1 MSTECYT
8 NWSHN
13 YCVHRMLHEL
23 VTQLLCPQ
31 NVTRTATQSLS
42 TACYTHSHT
51 HMLCPQH
58 ATLRATQSLS
68 IECYTQSHTC
78 AVSTARYTQN
88 HIHTVAGNPPHPHTL
103 HDTWGQGT
111 VGMTLRQA
119 TRKVKLLCVR
129 LRKAA
134 QG

>member
-1 MSTECYT
+1 MSCEGLQHQIRFNISQSLCPQNVTRIGHTIIVSTECYT

-58 ATLRATQSLS
+58 ATLRATVVVHRILYS
-68 IECYTQSHTC
+68 ESHMRR
-78 AVSTARYTQN
+78 VHSTL
-88 HIHTVAGNPPHPHTL
+88 HPEPHTHSRWEPPPPPH
-103 HDTWGQGT
+103 
-111 VGMTLRQA
+111 A
-119 TRKVKLLCVR
+119 T
-129 LRKAA
+129 
-134 QG
+134 